1 MAAERSRPALRRL
14 AGGLWL
20 LLVVLPALACGR
32 FEPQPTP
39 TVAPATATPA
49 VTATRAAT
57 LTPSPT
63 APPPVTAEPTATFTP
78 TPAPGSSLLIG
89 QPARVVAPQGV
100 NIRREPRA
108 GAARVGRFGAGVRV
122 TVEDGPVEADGYR
135 WWKVADSSGSSG
147 WIAEGD
153 RQTTWLTPNVG
164 DPRPVDRAVRPSDKV
179 VVTMTGVALRAFPGT
194 DSMLLRELPRGVE
207 LTLVEGPVDAN
218 SLRWWHVRNDQYDG
232 WAAERSS
239 RERLL
244 APIE

>member
-49 VTATRAAT
+49 ITATRAAT

-89 QPARVVAPQGV
+89 QPARRRPAGRQHSSRAAPG
-100 NIRREPRA
+100 R
-108 GAARVGRFGAGVRV
+108 RVGRFGAGVRV

-179 VVTMTGVALRAFPGT
+179 VVTMTGVALRVSRHRFDAAART
-194 DSMLLRELPRGVE
+194 AARRRTHPRRRAG
-207 LTLVEGPVDAN
+207 GC
-218 SLRWWHVRNDQYDG
+218 Q
-232 WAAERSS
+232 
-239 RERLL
+239 
-244 APIE
+244 